1 MANRFAWRTGIAL
14 ALTLGLLTGCGFST
28 PSTGG
33 MRTGTEAQL
42 KAKLAD
48 GQQQATVIVSTS
60 GPAQIG
66 KLADAGMD
74 IWGVDGKRVIGSI
87 NQRQFQLIKQLKLD
101 VTYLP
106 EKAGLDNTF
115 DPGYHS
121 NVEMLAELKALAG
134 RYPQLARLEDF
145 GDSWEKKQGG
155 QGHDLWVLKIGK
167 GDTTQKPGVIYLG
180 LHHARELVTPEM
192 VLNIA
197 KLLLEGYGK
206 DAELTHYVENREI
219 WLVPMVNPDGHA
231 LAEQGADW
239 RKNTNT
245 TYTNQKP
252 GHGPS
257 GPGVDL
263 NRNYGYKWGSP
274 GADTNARGATFRGP
288 EGFSEPETQAIR
300 DLVRQRKWSFLM
312 SYHSFSN
319 LVLWPWGHTNV
330 APPDNRLPAIG
341 KKLGEFS
348 GYDPKQSVNLY
359 PTSGDTTDWA
369 FGELGILAYTTEIGT
384 WGDGFD
390 PPYSKVSK
398 FWDENRAGALYM
410 LKLADD
416 PSAVFGPE
424 LKTVAV
430 RNGQLNA
437 SAEASLS
444 EVEVFVG
451 KPGQNGTGMRL
462 SASGMNAAGM
472 LPPSAQSGKQLLL
485 VHARGAN
492 GQWGPFE
499 ALWSN

>member
-1 MANRFAWRTGIAL
+1 MAKRSAWRSGIAL

-28 PSTGG
+28 PSHGG
-33 MRTGTEAQL
+33 MRQGTETQL
-42 KAKLAD
+42 KARLAD
-48 GQQQATVIVSTS
+48 GQSQATVIVSTS

-74 IWGVDGKRVIGSI
+74 IWGVDGNRVIGSI
-87 NQRQFQLIKQLKLD
+87 TQRQYQVIKQLKLD
-101 VTYLP
+101 LTYLP
-106 EKAGLDNTF
+106 EKAGLENRF
-115 DPGYHS
+115 DPGYHTS
-121 NVEMLAELKALAG
+121 DEMLAALKGLAA

-145 GDSWEKKQGG
+145 GDSWEKTRGG

-167 GDTTQKPGVIYLG
+167 GDTSSKPGVIYMG

-192 VLNIA
+192 VLNLA

-219 WLVPMVNPDGHA
+219 WLVPMVNPDGHD
-231 LAEQGADW
+231 LAAQGSDW

-245 TYTNQKP
+245 SYTNQKP
-252 GHGPS
+252 GYGPS

-263 NRNYGYKWGSP
+263 NRNYGFKWGGP
-274 GADTNARGATFRGP
+274 GADTNPRGATFRGP
-288 EGFSEPETQAIR
+288 EGFSEPETQAVR
-300 DLVRQRKWSFLM
+300 DLVRQRKWTFLM

-319 LVLWPWGHTNV
+319 LILWPWGHTNA

-341 KKLGEFS
+341 MKLGQLS
-348 GYDPKQSVNLY
+348 GYDPKQSVRLY

-369 FGELGILAYTTEIGT
+369 FGELGILSYTTEIGT

-390 PPYSKVSK
+390 PPYSKVPK
-398 FWDENRAGALYM
+398 FWDENRPGALYL
-410 LKLADD
+410 LKLADN

-424 LKTVAV
+424 LKSVTV
-430 RNGQLNA
+430 RNGQLEA
-437 SAEASLS
+437 SAESTLS
-444 EVEVFVG
+444 EIEVFIG
-451 KPGQNGTGMRL
+451 KPGRDGTGMRM
-462 SASGMNAAGM
+462 STNGTRAYGN
-472 LPPSAQSGKQLLL
+472 LPPAAMNGRQLLL

-499 ALWSN
+499 AVWSR

>member
-1 MANRFAWRTGIAL
+1 MANRFAWRSGIAL

-28 PSTGG
+28 PSNGG

-48 GQQQATVIVSTS
+48 GQTDATVIVATS

-66 KLADAGMD
+66 KLAEAGMD

-87 NQRQFQLIKQLKLD
+87 TQRQFQLIKQMKLD

-106 EKAGLDNTF
+106 GKTGLDNTF
-115 DPGYHS
+115 DPGYHT
-121 NVEMLAELKALAG
+121 NAEMLAELKALAA

-145 GDSWEKKQGG
+145 GDSWEKQQGG
-155 QGHDLWVLKIGK
+155 NGHDLWVLKIGK
-167 GDTTQKPGVIYLG
+167 GDTSKKPGVIYLG

-192 VLNIA
+192 VLNLA
-197 KLLLEGYGK
+197 KHLLEGYGK
-206 DAELTHYVENREI
+206 DAEATHYVENREI

-231 LAEQGADW
+231 LAEQGSDW

-245 TYTNQKP
+245 SYTNLKP
-252 GHGPS
+252 GYGPS

-263 NRNYGYKWGSP
+263 NRNYGYKWGGP
-274 GADTNARGATFRGP
+274 GADANPKGATFRGA
-288 EGFSEPETQAIR
+288 EGFSEPETAAVR

-312 SYHSFSN
+312 TYHSFSN
-319 LVLWPWGHTNV
+319 LILWPWGHANV

-341 KKLGEFS
+341 KKLGEMS

-369 FGELGILAYTTEIGT
+369 FGELGILSYTTEIGT

-390 PPYSKVSK
+390 PPYSKVPK
-398 FWDENRAGALYM
+398 FWDENRPGALYM
-410 LKLADD
+410 LKLADN

-424 LKTVAV
+424 LKSVTVQ
-430 RNGQLNA
+430 NGQLNA
-437 SAEASLS
+437 SAAASLS

-451 KPGQNGTGMRL
+451 QPGQDGTGMRL
-462 SASGMNAAGM
+462 NASGMTASGM
-472 LPPSAQSGKQLLL
+472 LPATAMNGKQLLL

-499 ALWSN
+499 AVWSR